1 MNALTRI
8 CVFHCIGIAKAV
20 KTPLSGR
27 CGFRGGCYSWN
38 LTSASALQDV
48 KPTEDTALVGQAIAS
63 PPLGDCPKAG
73 KEVSFA
79 DGGAQMQVDILE
91 VPSAV
96 EIPVTFGSTDAAAES
111 SSIDDKD
118 AAPES
123 SPADEDSDE
132 EKDGS
137 WVDVSDEEPKVS
149 SKGKGPLKA
158 SILEAVDFEAEAEL
172 LRNRGSVYSSDSE

>member
-1 MNALTRI
+1 LGLT
-8 CVFHCIGIAKAV
+8 C
-20 KTPLSGR
+20 P
-27 CGFRGGCYSWN
+27 
-38 LTSASALQDV
+38 SALQDV
-48 KPTEDTALVGQAIAS
+48 KPTEDTAPLEQAIAS
-63 PPLGDCPKAG
+63 PPSGDHPEVG
-73 KEVSFA
+73 KEVSIA
-79 DGGAQMQVDILE
+79 DAGTKTQVDIVE

-111 SSIDDKD
+111 FSVGGED
-118 AAPES
+118 AAAES
-123 SPADEDSDE
+123 SAADEDAEE